1 MRYSLKKLMKYMVM
15 VCMIIITFGLI
26 PFYGIKAAD
35 DYELETCQTL
45 KFTGKNATWNL
56 CSMKNT
62 GDWSYTI
69 VTGHKSDKWTK
80 VTMTSSNYNIVYPEA
95 SLYREDGQAYVGLV
109 LQPGK
114 AGKATVTLS
123 YWKGGIKYSNKFYLT
138 VRRYENPFTRLK
150 VGKTSAQKEFDDYK
164 YHHGVHPEDGYVKVK
179 KGTHKIDIKM
189 KRGWRLVSLRYNGKN
204 IMKSKKIKL
213 SKNYGTMTLVVQ
225 NKKTK
230 VQSSYTL
237 FVQK

>member
-80 VTMTSSNYNIVYPEA
+80 VTMTSSNYSIVYPEA

-114 AGKATVTLS
+114 AG
-123 YWKGGIKYSNKFYLT
+123 
-138 VRRYENPFTRLK
+138 
-150 VGKTSAQKEFDDYK
+150 
-164 YHHGVHPEDGYVKVK
+164 
-179 KGTHKIDIKM
+179 
-189 KRGWRLVSLRYNGKN
+189 NG
-204 IMKSKKIKL
+204 L
-213 SKNYGTMTLVVQ
+213 L
-225 NKKTK
+225 
-230 VQSSYTL
+230 
-237 FVQK
+237 